1 MSQLKLCAH
10 TKHDGSP
17 CQAIAITDS
26 DFCYFHRSYYK
37 APAFPGDAK
46 YQAPLLESHHSIQLA
61 LTDLYQSF
69 LTGKLGFKEAQ
80 FALRLLRLASKTI
93 TEIERNA
100 KSNGKADA
108 QGAPFKP
115 AVGLS
120 GVVPGVQEGVP
131 GPFPPLERA
140 GSATPNRPKTDSAAI
155 PKPPVPNP
163 FVKSK
168 PPQSA
173 KSYTDVDLMP
183 LIQKAKE
190 VAAK

>member
-1 MSQLKLCAH
+1 MSQIKLCAH

-37 APAFPGDAK
+37 APALPGEAK
-46 YQAPLLESHHSIQLA
+46 YSAPLLESHHSIQLA

-69 LTGKLGFKEAQ
+69 LTGKIGFKEAQ

-93 TEIERNA
+93 TEIERRS
-100 KSNGKADA
+100 KEDP

-120 GVVPGVQEGVP
+120 GVVPQEAPEGVP

-140 GSATPNRPKTDSAAI
+140 GSVAQDRPKPDPAAM
-155 PKPPVPNP
+155 PKPPAPNP
-163 FVKSK
+163 FVNAK
-168 PPQSA
+168 PPQPA
-173 KSYTDVDLMP
+173 KSYKDVDLMP
-183 LIQKAKE
+183 LIQKSKE
-190 VAAK
+190 AAAK